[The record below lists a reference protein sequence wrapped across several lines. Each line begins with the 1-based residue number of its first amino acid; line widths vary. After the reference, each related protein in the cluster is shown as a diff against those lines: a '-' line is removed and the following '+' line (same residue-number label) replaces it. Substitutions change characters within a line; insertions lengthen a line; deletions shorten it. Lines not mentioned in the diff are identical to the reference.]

1 MSVPRAKISHTMTRC
16 SKYRYRDRIGALMAL
31 ATVQRQDKSGRAKL
45 EQRAYRCP
53 TCGGWHL
60 TSQAQRGRATRASA

>member
-1 MSVPRAKISHTMTRC
+1 MSVRGAKILHTMTRC

-31 ATVQRQDKSGRAKL
+31 ATVRHQDKSGRAKL

-53 TCGGWHL
+53 KWGSWHL
-60 TSQAQRGRATRASA
+60 TSQAQRYRAAPGAA